1 MGIKSNDPRVADM
14 FLQLDQMPQKITK
27 EMLAELIQDHED
39 FVVKV
44 LQEDFIMPD
53 F

>member
-1 MGIKSNDPRVADM
+1 MCIKSNDPRVSDM
-14 FLQLDQMPQKITK
+14 YELIEQMPQKITK
-27 EMLAELIQDHED
+27 ENLAEIIHGNED
-39 FVVKV
+39 FVMKI